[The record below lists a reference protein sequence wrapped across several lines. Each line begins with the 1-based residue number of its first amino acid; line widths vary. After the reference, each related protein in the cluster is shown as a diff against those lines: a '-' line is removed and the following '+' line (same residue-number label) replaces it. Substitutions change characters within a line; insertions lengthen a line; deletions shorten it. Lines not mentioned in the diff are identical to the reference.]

1 MVQTMTRRTLL
12 KRIGAG
18 TTALTLSGLWR
29 PSALGQSALIS
40 VTNGAV
46 DTMEVTRLND
56 PNLQLVA
63 NLFDGL
69 LRRDPQGNLLPA
81 LATSFERPAADAWV
95 FHLREGVKFHDG
107 SPFGAEDVKFSLERL
122 KEDFSEF
129 SFFGSSI
136 QRVEIENNLRVR
148 VITDGPVPFFADNMH
163 QTFIISARSAG
174 RSLTDLATNPIGTG
188 AYRFVAWEQGSFVDL
203 EANAQYWGGAPAIQR
218 VRHQEILD
226 DSTRLAALESGEA
239 DLVQN
244 LPGQFAQR
252 VGANPGL
259 RLVSRDG
266 RQCIFFSPTVVDT
279 PFAELKVRQAAYHA
293 IDAQLIIDTALN
305 GFGTL
310 AAQIPDP
317 STIGYD
323 AGIQRLPF
331 DQERARQLLRDAN
344 LADGFDLTVDVL
356 NDQFVNPEGV
366 GQAVAQMLQQV
377 GINAQ
382 VRSRPGSVFFEDA
395 GKAFF
400 IVGWFDG
407 AYDFGRTAGNLLT
420 TGSFFNGSQ
429 YANAQFDAL
438 IDQANATLDPTTRAT
453 ILRQANRLVMDD
465 VGLVPLHYEGQVW
478 GTSNRINFIPRSDTW
493 TVYADIIPSL

>member
-1 MVQTMTRRTLL
+1 
-12 KRIGAG
+12 
-18 TTALTLSGLWR
+18 
-29 PSALGQSALIS
+29 
-40 VTNGAV
+40 
-46 DTMEVTRLND
+46 
-56 PNLQLVA
+56 
-63 NLFDGL
+63 
-69 LRRDPQGNLLPA
+69 
-81 LATSFERPAADAWV
+81 
-95 FHLREGVKFHDG
+95 
-107 SPFGAEDVKFSLERL
+107 
-122 KEDFSEF
+122 
-129 SFFGSSI
+129 
-136 QRVEIENNLRVR
+136 
-148 VITDGPVPFFADNMH
+148 
-163 QTFIISARSAG
+163 
-174 RSLTDLATNPIGTG
+174 
-188 AYRFVAWEQGSFVDL
+188 
-203 EANAQYWGGAPAIQR
+203 
-218 VRHQEILD
+218 
-226 DSTRLAALESGEA
+226 
-239 DLVQN
+239 
-244 LPGQFAQR
+244 
-252 VGANPGL
+252 
-259 RLVSRDG
+259 
-266 RQCIFFSPTVVDT
+266 
-279 PFAELKVRQAAYHA
+279 VRQAAYHA